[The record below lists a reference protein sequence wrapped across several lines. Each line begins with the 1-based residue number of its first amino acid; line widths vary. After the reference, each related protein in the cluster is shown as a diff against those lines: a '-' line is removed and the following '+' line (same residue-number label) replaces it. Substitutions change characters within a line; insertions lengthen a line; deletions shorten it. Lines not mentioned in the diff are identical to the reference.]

1 MKKLIP
7 WESSCFSIS
16 PEFFVVW
23 LIYSDEE
30 LLAAKRNRFA
40 VNRTFSGR
48 RFAGCLP
55 FFRVG
60 QGGVLEKQEAA
71 AEEAELLL
79 KDLYTKTNGGSMKA
93 CLLSSV
99 WKILEKELFY
109 FLSTFILH

>member
-30 LLAAKRNRFA
+30 LLAAKCNTLA

-48 RFAGCLP
+48 RLAGCLP

-60 QGGVLEKQEAA
+60 QGGFLEKQEAA
-71 AEEAELLL
+71 AEEADVTVIRYLF
-79 KDLYTKTNGGSMKA
+79 DLEIKNSCSMFTY
-93 CLLSSV
+93 C
-99 WKILEKELFY
+99 
-109 FLSTFILH
+109 

>member
-7 WESSCFSIS
+7 LESSCFSIS

-30 LLAAKRNRFA
+30 LLAAKRNRLA

-48 RFAGCLP
+48 GFAGCLR

-71 AEEAELLL
+71 VEEAAS
-79 KDLYTKTNGGSMKA
+79 TP
-93 CLLSSV
+93 
-99 WKILEKELFY
+99 IFLFSY
-109 FLSTFILH
+109 LFMLFCFRFKFRFICFITHFHN

>member
-23 LIYSDEE
+23 LIYLDEE
-30 LLAAKRNRFA
+30 LLAAKRNRLA

-48 RFAGCLP
+48 HFAGCLL
-55 FFRVG
+55 FFIVR

-71 AEEAELLL
+71 AEEADVHWCL
-79 KDLYTKTNGGSMKA
+79 TPSGSV
-93 CLLSSV
+93 LGSNHV
-99 WKILEKELFY
+99 WA
-109 FLSTFILH
+109 

>member
-23 LIYSDEE
+23 LIYLDEE
-30 LLAAKRNRFA
+30 LLAVKRNRLE

-55 FFRVG
+55 LNRS
-60 QGGVLEKQEAA
+60 
-71 AEEAELLL
+71 L
-79 KDLYTKTNGGSMKA
+79 KADCTDFTYKTVDST
-93 CLLSSV
+93 LS
-99 WKILEKELFY
+99 
-109 FLSTFILH
+109 

>member
-16 PEFFVVW
+16 PECFVVW

-30 LLAAKRNRFA
+30 LFAAKRNRLA

-71 AEEAELLL
+71 AEEA
-79 KDLYTKTNGGSMKA
+79 A
-93 CLLSSV
+93 
-99 WKILEKELFY
+99 
-109 FLSTFILH
+109 STVTYVIFMIKRRSGTFRI

>member
-7 WESSCFSIS
+7 WESICFIIS
-16 PEFFVVW
+16 LEFFVVR

-30 LLAAKRNRFA
+30 LLAAKRNRLA

-71 AEEAELLL
+71 AEEA
-79 KDLYTKTNGGSMKA
+79 GA
-93 CLLSSV
+93 CISSQ
-99 WKILEKELFY
+99 KSFT
-109 FLSTFILH
+109 FLSQYRISSKVHHKSISTSHHSIRTS